1 MTDNDAIAAILKSGK
16 EIPVLNL
23 GVDHTA
29 IVESVFPVREHPH
42 LLRHGGKAHNT
53 GFADHEF
60 EKFRY
65 QYNDHENFSRNPLPI

>member
-29 IVESVFPVREHPH
+29 IVESVFPVRERIITANEMKRINRLTNFTKYHPQ
-42 LLRHGGKAHNT
+42 RHNEPVLALC
-53 GFADHEF
+53 
-60 EKFRY
+60 
-65 QYNDHENFSRNPLPI
+65 QLI